1 MGEILQMISPRHLRF
16 RRESWFKQ
24 GCLGAWKAS
33 LPAPAHLTLKPRL
46 SSHTSG
52 SSGGRGILGSPWPCS
67 CCPPASGHGQIPS
80 ALGGGRGDSSQ
91 LPPRDVFSA
100 NASPGARRRPSASDT
115 SARTTAGLGA
125 CPAPTRPYTTSG
137 RTCPAPSSPRGA
149 PKPHLPFGGTDT
161 ETQRLKRS
169 PGAVPNQ

>member
-1 MGEILQMISPRHLRF
+1 MTPTRQLSFLRK
-16 RRESWFKQ
+16 SWFKQ

-46 SSHTSG
+46 SSPTSG
-52 SSGGRGILGSPWPCS
+52 SSRRGGVLGSPWPCS
-67 CCPPASGHGQIPS
+67 CCPPASGHGPILS

-91 LPPRDVFSA
+91 LPPRAVFSA
-100 NASPGARRRPSASDT
+100 NASSGARRRPSASDT
-115 SARTTAGLGA
+115 SACTTDRLGG
-125 CPAPTRPYTTSG
+125 CPPPTRPYTTSG

-149 PKPHLPFGGTDT
+149 PKPHLPSEGTDT